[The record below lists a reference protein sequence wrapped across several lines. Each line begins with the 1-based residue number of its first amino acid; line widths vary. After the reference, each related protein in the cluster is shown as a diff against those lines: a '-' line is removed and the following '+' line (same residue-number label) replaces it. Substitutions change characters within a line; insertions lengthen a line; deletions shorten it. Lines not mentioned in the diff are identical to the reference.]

1 MKNSTLIL
9 VIISMSLLSCG
20 TKNGATLTDNEKEV
34 IKSEITPLMKQIAQN
49 SESGNLDKAIEPY
62 SNKPEFL
69 SITNGHLSDY
79 NKFVEGNK
87 QYFEA
92 MESQIFNQTL
102 MNFTFINKDNVIVT
116 WGGSALAKMKNRQQI
131 KVAPFAASLVFN
143 KSDGIW
149 KVIYNHESA
158 VFTPVVNDSIKTE

>member
-69 SITNGHLSDY
+69 SITNGQLSDY

-92 MESQIFNQTL
+92 LESQIFNQTL

-116 WGGSALAKMKNRQQI
+116 WGGSALAKRKIDNKSKLLRLQHLWYSI
-131 KVAPFAASLVFN
+131 KVMEFG
-143 KSDGIW
+143 KSYITMNLQ
-149 KVIYNHESA
+149 YLLQ
-158 VFTPVVNDSIKTE
+158 